1 VRTTS
6 FDFENE
12 EAVFKVLVNHEEQY
26 SMWPADLPV
35 PGGWTE
41 TGQQG
46 STAECEEYVERVWTD
61 MRPKSLREEMDA
73 ELADDGETVET
84 ISPEPS

>member
-1 VRTTS
+1 MRTTS